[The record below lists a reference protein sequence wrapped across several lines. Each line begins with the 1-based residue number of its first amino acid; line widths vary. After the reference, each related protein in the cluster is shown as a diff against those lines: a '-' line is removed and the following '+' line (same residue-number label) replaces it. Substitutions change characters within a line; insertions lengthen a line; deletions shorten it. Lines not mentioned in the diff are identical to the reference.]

1 MSNPRKPRRTSKPTK
16 LKDVFTRLSPQNL
29 EADDD
34 TVQKLFNALS
44 KQFEPQDILEE
55 IWLHDIARITADIEI
70 FRVVERSVQYHC
82 LREKLGQLRRGAT
95 LSESQA
101 ETASRGIYQLTIGEA
116 GASEMPGLS
125 TLAVAG
131 MLNELQIRK
140 IAAIA
145 DVIHKLQRERDRIYA
160 QFERKRRPLVIASV
174 KTVEAQM
181 SSPNPTGKLA
191 E

>member
-1 MSNPRKPRRTSKPTK
+1 M
-16 LKDVFTRLSPQNL
+16 
-29 EADDD
+29 
-34 TVQKLFNALS
+34 
-44 KQFEPQDILEE
+44 
-55 IWLHDIARITADIEI
+55 
-70 FRVVERSVQYHC
+70 
-82 LREKLGQLRRGAT
+82 
-95 LSESQA
+95 SESQV

-145 DVIHKLQRERDRIYA
+145 DVIQKLQRERDRIYA

-181 SSPNPTGKLA
+181 SSPNPTDKLA

>member
-1 MSNPRKPRRTSKPTK
+1 MSNPRKPRRTSKPTT

-29 EADDD
+29 DADDD

-82 LREKLGQLRRGAT
+82 LREKLGQLRRDAT
-95 LSESQA
+95 LSESQV

-145 DVIHKLQRERDRIYA
+145 DVIQKLQRERDRIYA

-181 SSPNPTGKLA
+181 SSPNPTGNLA